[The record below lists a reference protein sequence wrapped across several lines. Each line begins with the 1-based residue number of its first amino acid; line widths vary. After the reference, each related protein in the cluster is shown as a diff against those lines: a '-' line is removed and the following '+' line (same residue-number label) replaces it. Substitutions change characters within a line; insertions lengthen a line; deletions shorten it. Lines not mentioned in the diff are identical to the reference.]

1 MRGSTKRRTRPW
13 LGALCAAAVMMLCAG
28 AQSAD
33 AAVVDTALGI
43 PCVPAGGVRL
53 CEGTLVNRVPS
64 WDGVPLDVTV
74 TLPPADS
81 AGPYP
86 LIVGLHGF
94 GTAKQ
99 AGFGNPPTDFIRY
112 AQEGYATL
120 IYSARGIALSCGVI
134 PSRTAG
140 CDKGWIHLADAR
152 YEVRDTQ
159 YLAGLLADEGW
170 VKPRRIG
177 VTGASYGGG
186 QSLLLAT
193 LKDRIMK
200 PDGSFA
206 PWRSPK
212 GKAMEIAAAAPQI
225 GWSDLAYA
233 LVPSG
238 RTLDF
243 RTANPYGPGFGVV
256 KYSYLT
262 GLYAAEIPG
271 FYAPPGADPQADIS
285 NWKNE
290 IDAGEPYDA
299 KFVRKVKSLFKRY
312 HSAYYLQDSL
322 PPDRREAP
330 APLVIYNGF
339 NDDIMPVDE
348 ALRYY
353 NLVRDRFPGAAIGL
367 VFEATFA
374 HNRGNLAATPEIA
387 NRQRDIL
394 FAHYLKGDHAAKPLR
409 GAITTTI
416 GCNDVS
422 SVGPFRTATWAAQH
436 PGEVRLRSV
445 PAQSFTS
452 AGGSAATG
460 VLTDPFFGGACPA
473 TVAMPDPGAANYQTE
488 PSRSGYTLIGAP
500 TIRARIDVAGKYAQ
514 IDGRLWDVSPDGHE
528 TMVTHG
534 SYRPDPYGMQVFQL
548 HPSGWHFAAGHSV
561 KLELLGRDYPYAQ
574 PSKGEFSVTVSHL
587 RLDVPVHEQ
596 PDGAQISPYHP
607 PESNIGV
614 PRVTQLGG

>member
-1 MRGSTKRRTRPW
+1 
-13 LGALCAAAVMMLCAG
+13 LLCAATAGMLCAG
-28 AQSAD
+28 AASAN
-33 AAVVDTALGI
+33 AAHADTALGI
-43 PCVPAGGVRL
+43 PCVPGPGGVRL
-53 CEGTLVNRVPS
+53 CEGTLANRVPT

-74 TLPPADS
+74 TLPPAAQ

-99 AGFGNPPTDFIRY
+99 AGFGNPPTDYLRY

-120 IYSARGIALSCGVI
+120 EYSARGIALSCGVI
-134 PSRTAG
+134 ASRTSG
-140 CDKGWIHLADAR
+140 CEKGWIHLADAR

-170 VKPRRIG
+170 VRPKRIG
-177 VTGASYGGG
+177 VTGVSYGGG

-193 LKDRIMK
+193 LRDRIML

-212 GKAMEIAAAAPQI
+212 GKAMRIAAAAPQI

-243 RTANPYGPGFGVV
+243 RANNPYGPGFGVV

-271 FYAPPGADPQADIS
+271 FYAPPGADPDADIT
-285 NWKNE
+285 NWKNA
-290 IDAGEPYDA
+290 IDAGEPYDPA
-299 KFVRKVKSLFKRY
+299 FVRHVKGIFKRY
-312 HSAYYLQDSL
+312 HSAYYLQDTL

-330 APLVIYNGF
+330 APVVIYNGF

-353 NLVRDRFPGAAIGL
+353 NLVRNRFPGASIGL

-374 HNRGNLAATPEIA
+374 HNRGSLTAIPEIA
-387 NRQRDIL
+387 NAQRDIL
-394 FAHYLKGDHAAKPLR
+394 FARYLKGDVKAKPLR
-409 GAITTTI
+409 GVITTTI
-416 GCNDVS
+416 GCNDVPAL
-422 SVGPFRTATWAAQH
+422 GPFRTSSWAAQH
-436 PGEVRLRSV
+436 PGEVRLRSIA
-445 PAQSFTS
+445 PQTFTS
-452 AGGSAATG
+452 AGGSAANG
-460 VLTDPFFGGACPA
+460 VLTDPFFGGPCPG
-473 TVAMPDPGAANYQTE
+473 TSAMPDPGAATYQTD
-488 PSRSGYTLIGAP
+488 PARGGGYTLIGAP
-500 TIRARIDVAGKYAQ
+500 TIRARVDVTGPYSQ
-514 IDGRLWDVSPDGHE
+514 IDGRLWDVSPDGHQ

-534 SYRPDPYGMQVFQL
+534 SYKPDPHGMQVFQL
-548 HPSGWHFAAGHSV
+548 HPSAWHFARGHSV

-574 PSKGEFSVTVSHL
+574 PSKGNFSVTVGQL
-587 RLDVPVHEQ
+587 RLDVPVRED
-596 PDGAQISPYHP
+596 PDGGQISPYNP
-607 PESNIGV
+607 PRSNIGT